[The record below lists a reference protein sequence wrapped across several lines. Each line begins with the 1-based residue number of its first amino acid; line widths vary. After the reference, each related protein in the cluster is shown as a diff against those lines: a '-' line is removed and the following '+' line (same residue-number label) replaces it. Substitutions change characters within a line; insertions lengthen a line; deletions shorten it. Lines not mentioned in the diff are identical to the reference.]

1 MKEELESKDSNIQDL
16 TTNQNNLRMA
26 LDHTVNISVV
36 QHDEINNLLRDNM
49 SLYDETVQLTQSK
62 DQLINDKGQLTND
75 KGRLEDDNRQLR
87 SDNSSQSKALE
98 QQVRVNSYLR
108 RDVVSRDETIE
119 QRTVQCV
126 ELKTKNKQLCKDVRQ
141 LKTDNTQKDGT
152 ISQLQTDNTQL
163 QTDNTQKDGTIS
175 QLQTDNTQLQT
186 ENTQLQTDNT
196 QKDGTISQLQTDNTQ
211 LQTDNTQLQTD
222 NTQKDGTISQLQTE
236 NTEVQVQNKKLNSE
250 TRNLK
255 KDNML
260 LYQRLKETTEISEQ
274 KDRQLRIQKM
284 KVDDLSYQMSETG
297 DRIARL
303 EKVSEEKCVEI
314 NRLIGSNNEQA
325 EHIQEQN
332 DTIGDLRVRLQEQE
346 RINRDLYSQ
355 IAELRQL

>member
-16 TTNQNNLRMA
+16 TTNQSNLRMA

-141 LKTDNTQKDGT
+141 LKTDNTQ
-152 ISQLQTDNTQL
+152 L

-175 QLQTDNTQLQT
+175 QLQTDNT
-186 ENTQLQTDNT
+186 
-196 QKDGTISQLQTDNTQ
+196 
-211 LQTDNTQLQTD
+211 
-222 NTQKDGTISQLQTE
+222 QLQTE

>member
-26 LDHTVNISVV
+26 LDHTVNISVT

-49 SLYDETVQLTQSK
+49 SLCDENVQLTQSK
-62 DQLINDKGQLTND
+62 DQLINDKDQLIND
-75 KGRLEDDNRQLR
+75 KGQLEDDNRQLR
-87 SDNSSQSKALE
+87 SDNSSQSKTLE
-98 QQVRVNSYLR
+98 QQVRINSYLR
-108 RDVVSRDETIE
+108 RNVVSRDETIE

-141 LKTDNTQKDGT
+141 LKTDNTQ
-152 ISQLQTDNTQL
+152 L

-175 QLQTDNTQLQT
+175 QLQTDNT
-186 ENTQLQTDNT
+186 
-196 QKDGTISQLQTDNTQ
+196 
-211 LQTDNTQLQTD
+211 
-222 NTQKDGTISQLQTE
+222 QLQTE

>member
-1 MKEELESKDSNIQDL
+1 MKEELETKDSNIQDL

-26 LDHTVNISVV
+26 LDHTVNISVT
-36 QHDEINNLLRDNM
+36 QQDEINNLLRDNM
-49 SLYDETVQLTQSK
+49 SLYDETVQLSQSK
-62 DQLINDKGQLTND
+62 DQLTND
-75 KGRLEDDNRQLR
+75 KGRLEDDVRQLR

-108 RDVVSRDETIE
+108 RNVVSRDETIE

-141 LKTDNTQKDGT
+141 LTTDNTKLQTENTQKDGT
-152 ISQLQTDNTQL
+152 ISQLQT
-163 QTDNTQKDGTIS
+163 
-175 QLQTDNTQLQT
+175 
-186 ENTQLQTDNT
+186 E
-196 QKDGTISQLQTDNTQ
+196 
-211 LQTDNTQLQTD
+211 

-255 KDNML
+255 KDNLL
-260 LYQRLKETTEISEQ
+260 LYQKLKETTEISEQ

-303 EKVSEEKCVEI
+303 EKVSEEKCDEI
-314 NRLIGSNNEQA
+314 NRLIGSNNEQS

-332 DTIGDLRVRLQEQE
+332 HTIGDLRVRLQEQE

>member
-26 LDHTVNISVV
+26 LDHTVNISVT

-49 SLYDETVQLTQSK
+49 SLFDETVQLSHRQ
-62 DQLINDKGQLTND
+62 DQLTND
-75 KGRLEDDNRQLR
+75 KGRLEDDVRQLR
-87 SDNSSQSKALE
+87 SDNNSKDKTLE
-98 QQVRVNSYLR
+98 QQVRVISCFR
-108 RDVVSRDETIE
+108 RDVASMGA
-119 QRTVQCV
+119 QCV
-126 ELKTKNKQLCKDVRQ
+126 ELKTKNKQLCEDNRQ
-141 LKTDNTQKDGT
+141 LKTDNT
-152 ISQLQTDNTQL
+152 
-163 QTDNTQKDGTIS
+163 

-196 QKDGTISQLQTDNTQ
+196 QLQTENTQ
-211 LQTDNTQLQTD
+211 LQTDNTQLQTENTQLQTD
-222 NTQKDGTISQLQTE
+222 NTQLQTENTQLQTDNTQLQTENTQLQTDNTQLQTE

-250 TRNLK
+250 TRNLR

-303 EKVSEEKCVEI
+303 EKVSEEKCDEI
-314 NRLIGSNNEQA
+314 NRLIGSNNEQDK
-325 EHIQEQN
+325 HIQEQN
-332 DTIGDLRVRLQEQE
+332 DTIGDLRVRLREQE